1 MDVTRRGFLEAL
13 GTGAAAAT
21 LPLPLAGKAFAA
33 AKSDSIG
40 QHVRTDILLNS
51 NENAYGPSPRVLKAL
66 RDGVSEAHRYPDKA
80 RKELPEKIAKL
91 HHVSA
96 DQVLLGCGSVEILR
110 VASQAFTGPGRKLV
124 MASPTFEVPGRFSEA
139 LGAEVVRVP
148 LNRDF
153 AHDLPAMLAAMGN
166 DTGLVYLC
174 NPNNPTASITPRREI
189 EAFIAKMPAQTFL
202 LVDEAYHHFATESH
216 DYVSFLDRPASN
228 DRVLVARTFSKVYG
242 LAGMRLGYGIGSL
255 PLVERMRKL
264 ASPENGNIAVMLAA
278 MVALDDHP
286 GTMESV
292 RRNAAVRDEFMRQA
306 HQRKLAPIACHANFA
321 MMDVSRPVP
330 GVIDYFKKQGVLVG
344 RAFPPL
350 DTHLRVSFGRPP
362 EMVEFWR
369 AFDRLPPRTG

>member
-1 MDVTRRGFLEAL
+1 MNVTRRGFLGAL

-21 LPLPLAGKAFAA
+21 LPLPLAGRALAA
-33 AKSDSIG
+33 EKGEAPRN
-40 QHVRTDILLNS
+40 VRTDILLNS

-66 RDGVSEAHRYPDKA
+66 HDGVSEAHRYPDKA
-80 RKELPEKIAKL
+80 RKQLSEQVAKL

-124 MASPTFEVPGRFSEA
+124 MASPTFEVSGRFSEA
-139 LGAEVVRVP
+139 VGAQVVRVP

-153 AHDLPAMLAAMGN
+153 AHDLPAMLAAAGG

-189 EAFIAKMPAQTFL
+189 EAFIAKLPAQTFVL
-202 LVDEAYHHFATESH
+202 MDEAYHHFADSP
-216 DYVSFLDRPASN
+216 DYASFLDRPPSS

-242 LAGMRLGYGIGSL
+242 LAGMRLGYGVGPL
-255 PLVERMRKL
+255 PLIERMRNL
-264 ASPENGNIAVMLAA
+264 ANPENGNIAVMLGAMAA
-278 MVALDDHP
+278 LEDHQ

-292 RRNAAVRDEFMRQA
+292 RRNAAVREEFIRQA
-306 HQRKLAPIACHANFA
+306 HRRKLSPIACHANFA
-321 MMDVSRPVP
+321 MMDVGRPVV
-330 GVIDYFKKQGVLVG
+330 GVIDYFKKQGILVG

-369 AFDRLPPRTG
+369 AFDRQPARTG

>member
-1 MDVTRRGFLEAL
+1 MNVTRRGFLGAL

-21 LPLPLAGKAFAA
+21 LPLPLAGRALAA
-33 AKSDSIG
+33 EKG
-40 QHVRTDILLNS
+40 EPLRHVGTDILLNS

-66 RDGVSEAHRYPDKA
+66 RDGLSEAHRYPDKA
-80 RKELPEKIAKL
+80 RKQLMEQIARL

-96 DQVLLGCGSVEILR
+96 DRVLLGCGSVEILR

-139 LGAEVVRVP
+139 VGAQVVRVP

-153 AHDLPAMLAAMGN
+153 AHDLPAMLAATGS

-189 EAFIAKMPAQTFL
+189 EAFIAKLPAQTFVL
-202 LVDEAYHHFATESH
+202 MDEAYHHFADSP
-216 DYVSFLDRPASN
+216 DYVSFLDRPPSS

-242 LAGMRLGYGIGSL
+242 LAGMRLGYGVGPL
-255 PLVERMRKL
+255 PLIERMRNL
-264 ASPENGNIAVMLAA
+264 ANPENGNIAVMLGAMAA
-278 MVALDDHP
+278 LEDHQ

-292 RRNAAVRDEFMRQA
+292 RRNAAVREEFIRQA
-306 HQRKLAPIACHANFA
+306 HRRRLSPIACHANFA
-321 MMDVSRPVP
+321 MMDVGRPVV
-330 GVIDYFKKQGVLVG
+330 GVIDYFKKQGILVG

-369 AFDRLPPRTG
+369 TFDRQPARTG

>member
-96 DQVLLGCGSVEILR
+96 DQVLIGCGSVEILR
-110 VASQAFTGPGRKLV
+110 VAAQAFTGPGRKLV

-255 PLVERMRKL
+255 PIH
-264 ASPENGNIAVMLAA
+264 A
-278 MVALDDHP
+278 P
-286 GTMESV
+286 G
-292 RRNAAVRDEFMRQA
+292 
-306 HQRKLAPIACHANFA
+306 APAKACA
-321 MMDVSRPVP
+321 
-330 GVIDYFKKQGVLVG
+330 
-344 RAFPPL
+344 
-350 DTHLRVSFGRPP
+350 
-362 EMVEFWR
+362 
-369 AFDRLPPRTG
+369 DRLSCQLRDDGRQPARPGRDRLLQKAGSSGGAGLSSARHPSARQFRTAARNGRILAGF